1 MTWLG
6 DEGNA
11 GEVLSGCEH
20 ISLTGDQG
28 SAKSWIEEVLLGDFP
43 RCDFT
48 HFRGG
53 KTRFVFDPSW
63 PLPWN
68 RLLRRGRAH
77 RQSCHRDVAVLDGR
91 WLALAIQA
99 GNESVLHLVG
109 IAQNIALI
117 KVENIGEVVHSGH
130 HAVSDARLDDVF
142 PFLPEDFPIAD
153 FF

>member
-11 GEVLSGCEH
+11 GEVLGGSEH

-48 HFRGG
+48 HFRGRE
-53 KTRFVFDPSW
+53 TRFVLDSGW

-68 RLLRRGRAH
+68 GLFWCGRAH
-77 RQSCHRDVAVLDGR
+77 RQSGHRDVAVLDGR
-91 WLALAIQA
+91 WLALAVQA
-99 GNESVLHLVG
+99 GDKSVLHFVR

-130 HAVSDARLDDVF
+130 
-142 PFLPEDFPIAD
+142 
-153 FF
+153 